1 MKVIKPQLLGF
12 LSRTYKRDGNRLAL
26 TGMVPF
32 PLVSPDNPITE
43 QEMWRTIR
51 PELPENGVWDEGI
64 PKDRGEVLFQARA
77 YAPGGVPVLHRR
89 VSVRVG
95 GVAKSLDV
103 HGDRVWERHVGGWR
117 PSEAQ
122 PFVEMPIDFSRDFG
136 GTGYSPNP
144 TGKGSGQMS
153 ASDPLPLPNI
163 ESPFAPMTS
172 PEETPELSAL
182 GALHPTWSL
191 RYSKIGS
198 YQPGEIGGQPPS
210 FPANADWTL
219 YNQSLPDQ
227 WIPGFWSGG
236 EPFLLEGLNPV
247 SDRQEGRLPK
257 IRIRSFVTRSDKDG
271 ESFVEV
277 PMHPETLWFFPHLG
291 LGVVIHRGSMTIE
304 TDDAAE
310 ISSVLVAAE
319 DPGDNRPESHYLA
332 YQKRRE
338 SRDPK
343 DLSRY
348 GDAPLLPVRLESD
361 PKANTAD
368 VRYHLANLPSNS
380 SERSK
385 RILLE
390 KIDQIQKQGEK
401 SSEAMKNSSPILPM
415 GDKGP
420 DTGKIGTPFAIQ
432 NQKLSEIRQA
442 VLNLPVKSPLETLE
456 EALSNKPDR
465 EALTTQIEGRIREAA
480 SRIPDDILQKK
491 NLRREDLLATPLL
504 QAPFR
509 KEMLQM
515 CSPGGLKEKLRKN
528 GEGLSP
534 GNPAG
539 TLHESELPAEGVS
552 ARIDT
557 ALSVIDRLQEKM
569 ESLAIMSNNFVR
581 SVHLFPP
588 PPPDPERAA
597 ENRRKIIGEL
607 GSGARNFRERELRG
621 SDLSRLDLSGCD
633 FSEADLIGCDF
644 SGALLTGARFSG
656 AWAAHARF
664 SGCTLTRADF
674 SGANCGGADFSGT
687 LGTQAVFV
695 RSILSGTVLDQCDL
709 TECRFDGADFT
720 NVVFNRSKIRKGIL
734 SNARFIRIKGLSPS
748 KGTLSGASSD
758 SDRLHFIEADFS
770 GSHFEKALFMKVDFT
785 RCVFESCVL
794 SKATFLDCSGPET
807 RFDRAVL
814 HKTSFP
820 QSTDFSRASF
830 RGADLT
836 GANLR
841 GMVLQESDFCGS
853 VLSGADGSGGNWRH
867 AKLSGVK
874 AIQARFHKTDLKYVD
889 GRGTDFRQTLFLKAD
904 LLFADFRYASLYK
917 AGLTGARF
925 DDSTRWDH
933 ALGRSVP
940 GGHEGT

>member
-12 LSRTYKRDGNRLAL
+12 LWRTYRRDGNCLAL

-32 PLVSPDNPITE
+32 PLVSPDTPITE

-51 PELPENGVWDEGI
+51 TELPENGVWDEGM
-64 PKDRGEVLFQARA
+64 PKDRGEVLFRARA
-77 YAPGGVPVLHRR
+77 YAPGGVPITRRR

-95 GVAKSLDV
+95 SVAKSLDI
-103 HGDRVWERHVGGWR
+103 HGDRVWERHVGGWK

-122 PFVEMPIDFSRDFG
+122 PYVEMPIDFSRDFG
-136 GTGYSPNP
+136 GPGYPPNP
-144 TGKGSGQMS
+144 SGKGAGRMS
-153 ASDPLPLPNI
+153 DSDPLLLPNI
-163 ESPFAPMTS
+163 ESPFIPMTS
-172 PEETPELSAL
+172 PEETPELLAL
-182 GALHPTWSL
+182 GALDPTWSL

-198 YQPGEIGGQPPS
+198 YQPGEIGGEPPS
-210 FPANADWTL
+210 IPANADWTL
-219 YNQSLPDQ
+219 YNQALPDQ
-227 WIPGFWSGG
+227 WIPEFWSGG

-257 IRIRSFVTRSDKDG
+257 IRLRTFVTRSYEGG
-271 ESFVEV
+271 ESFIEV

-291 LGVVIHRGSMTIE
+291 IGVVIHRGTLTIA

-310 ISSVLVAAE
+310 ISSVLVAGE

-338 SRDPK
+338 SRNSK

-401 SSEAMKNSSPILPM
+401 SAETLKSPSPVLPV
-415 GDKGP
+415 GGGSP
-420 DTGKIGTPFAIQ
+420 DSDKIGTPFAVQ
-432 NQKLSEIRQA
+432 NQKLEEMRQA
-442 VLNLPVKSPLETLE
+442 VLNRPVKSPLETLE
-456 EALSNKPDR
+456 ETLSNQPDR
-465 EALTTQIEGRIREAA
+465 EVLKSQIDGKIREAA

-491 NLRREDLLATPLL
+491 NLRREDLFARPLL
-504 QAPFR
+504 QAPSR
-509 KEMLQM
+509 KEVLQM
-515 CSPGGLKEKLRKN
+515 CSPGGLKEKSRTM
-528 GEGLSP
+528 GPDLSP
-534 GNPAG
+534 KTSAG
-539 TLHESELPAEGVS
+539 SLQNSEHPAEGVS

-557 ALSVIDRLQEKM
+557 ALSVIDHLQGEM
-569 ESLAIMSNNFVR
+569 EPLETISKKLVR
-581 SVHLFPP
+581 SIHLFSPP
-588 PPPDPERAA
+588 PPNPERAG
-597 ENRRKIIGEL
+597 ENRRKIIEEL
-607 GSGARNFRERELRG
+607 GSGARNFRERDLRG
-621 SDLSRLDLSGCD
+621 GDLSRLDLSGCD

-644 SGALLTGARFSG
+644 SGSLLTGARFSG
-656 AWAAHARF
+656 VWAAHARF
-664 SGCTLTRADF
+664 AGCTLTRTDF
-674 SGANCGGADFSGT
+674 SWANCGGADFSGAS
-687 LGTQAVFV
+687 GTQAIFV
-695 RSILSGTVLDQCDL
+695 QSILSGTGLDQCDL
-709 TECRFDGADFT
+709 SECRFDGADFT
-720 NVVFNRSKIRKGIL
+720 NVAFNGSKIRKSIL
-734 SNARFIRIKGLSPS
+734 SNARFIRIKGLPRAQGHFS
-748 KGTLSGASSD
+748 GTTPE
-758 SDRLHFIEADFS
+758 SDRLRFVDADFS
-770 GSHFEKALFMKVDFT
+770 GSHFEKTLFMKVDFS
-785 RCVFESCVL
+785 RCVFEACVL

-807 RFDRAVL
+807 RFDRAIL

-841 GMVLQESDFCGS
+841 GMVLQESDFCES
-853 VLSGADGSGGNWRH
+853 VLSGADGSGGNWQH

-874 AIQARFHKTDLKYVD
+874 AIQARFHKTDLKHVD
-889 GRGTDFRQTLFLKAD
+889 GRGTDFRQALFLRAD

-933 ALGRSVP
+933 ALGRPFP
-940 GGHEGT
+940 GEHEGA